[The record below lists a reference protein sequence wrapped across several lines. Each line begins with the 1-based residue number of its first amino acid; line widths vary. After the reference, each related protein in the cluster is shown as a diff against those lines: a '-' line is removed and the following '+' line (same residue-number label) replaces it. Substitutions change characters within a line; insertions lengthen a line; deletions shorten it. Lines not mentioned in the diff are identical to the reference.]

1 MSLTYFCP
9 RCFAVIGA
17 DEQRCPQC
25 GDDLAEEQARPYQER
40 LIQALGHPLAEARMT
55 AITALGLR
63 AEPVA
68 AAALA
73 ACALAAPVDV
83 IQGLAVIES
92 LRRMPAGSERKA
104 ALMRLARHP
113 AHAVASAAARELG
126 DAT

>member
-9 RCFAVIGA
+9 CCFAVINAG
-17 DEQRCPQC
+17 EQRCPLC
-25 GDDLAEEQARPYQER
+25 GTDFVEEQARPYRER
-40 LIQALGHPLAEARMT
+40 LIQALGHPLAEVRMV

-73 ACALAAPVDV
+73 ACAMAAPVDV

-92 LRRMPAGSERKA
+92 LRRMPAGNERKA
-104 ALMRLARHP
+104 ALTRLVKHP
-113 AHAVASAAARELG
+113 AHAVASAAAREMD